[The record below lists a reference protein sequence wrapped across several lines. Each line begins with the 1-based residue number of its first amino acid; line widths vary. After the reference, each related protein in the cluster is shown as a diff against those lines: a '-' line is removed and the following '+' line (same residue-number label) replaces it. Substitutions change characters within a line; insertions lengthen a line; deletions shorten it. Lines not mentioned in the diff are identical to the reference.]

1 MIFAAVYLAEDI
13 VLWFASRTGFDL
25 RKLRFLVFTVLLVP
39 LALTSLRL
47 VWVSSKPDTRSLAVE
62 WIQESISPGETILLN
77 FPLTTLLPT
86 DDTIARQNADFPGSI
101 GTQWQW
107 LRGRENMVAPR
118 FNLFNTMYW
127 NSLHDSAAAKDKF
140 IERAGIRYL
149 LVRTQVHRPARDE
162 IILYAQAN
170 GRLVRTFC
178 PAYDVIVAELPDD
191 MFYHVWLQV
200 WQLERLGPFVAI
212 YDLHQ
217 PPDDPHTDTYCDTR
231 EKPHSPVEG

>member
-77 FPLTTLLPT
+77 FPLTTLLSI

-140 IERAGIRYL
+140 IEHAGIRYL
-149 LVRTQVHRPARDE
+149 LVRTQVHRPAQDE

-191 MFYHVWLQV
+191 MFYHAWLQV
-200 WQLERLGPFVAI
+200 WQLERPGPFVAI

-217 PPDDPHTDTYCDTR
+217 PPDDSAH
-231 EKPHSPVEG
+231 